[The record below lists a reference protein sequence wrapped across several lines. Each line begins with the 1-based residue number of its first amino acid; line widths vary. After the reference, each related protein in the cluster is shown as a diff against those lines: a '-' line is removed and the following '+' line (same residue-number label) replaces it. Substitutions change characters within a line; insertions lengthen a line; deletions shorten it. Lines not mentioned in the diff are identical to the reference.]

1 MKAYLSLIRIDL
13 LLAFRQ
19 KVVIFFNLLLPLA
32 LFVIFAEI
40 NRAEQGGAIGE
51 VVTMVSVIGI
61 LGTGLFGAGMRAA
74 QEREANVLRRYKVA
88 PITPLPLL
96 LASMV
101 TGLAVYMPFVLL
113 MLTVAHVR
121 YEMAVPANLMSLLIF
136 IMLGVTAIRSIGL
149 IVGAVVNSTQ
159 ESGILV
165 QSLYMT
171 MLFLSGATFP
181 VKMFPG
187 WLLTASRFV
196 PATYIVSGL
205 QSILLRRET
214 LWESRAAVAALLLTT
229 GAGLLLSVRL
239 FRWEKDEKMRP
250 AAKLWLLA
258 VLVPFALLGLWQ
270 LHAGA

>member
-13 LLAFRQ
+13 KLAFRQ
-19 KVVIFFNLLLPLA
+19 KVVIFFNLLMPLA
-32 LFVIFAEI
+32 LFMIFAEI
-40 NRAEQGGAIGE
+40 NRTERSGGIGD

-96 LASMV
+96 VASMV
-101 TGLAVYMPFVLL
+101 TGLAVYMPFVVL

-121 YEMAVPANLMSLLIF
+121 YGMNVPSNLVSVLVF
-136 IMLGVTAIRSIGL
+136 IALGVTAIRSIGL

-165 QSLYMT
+165 QVLYMS

-181 VKMFPG
+181 TQMFPA
-187 WLLTASRFV
+187 WLLKVSRFV
-196 PATYIVSGL
+196 PAAYIVNGL
-205 QSILLRRET
+205 QSILLRHET
-214 LWESRAAVAALLLTT
+214 LWTNWPGAAALLLTT
-229 GAGLLLSVRL
+229 AVGLLLSVKL
-239 FRWEKDEKMRP
+239 FRWEKEEKLRP

-258 VLVPFALLGLWQ
+258 VLLPFALPGLWH
-270 LHAGA
+270 LYTGA